1 MSDIIFDFDGTIA
14 NSFPYV
20 VDFLAAEAGLE
31 LSATERKQFRGLSMQ
46 AMARKMGFAWWRL
59 PRLFIRGRHSMRH
72 SSKHLQPFDGMP
84 ELLEQLKAKDHD
96 LYLLSSNN
104 LRNIK
109 SFLRVHKLDTYFI
122 DMIGSVGLFSKA
134 PALRRLL
141 RKHNINIKNA
151 VYIGDELRD
160 AEAAQS
166 INMKIIS
173 VSWGFARLQDL
184 KDQKP
189 TALAH
194 TPAQLAKLLQ

>member
-1 MSDIIFDFDGTIA
+1 MSVIIFDFDGTIA

-20 VDFLAAEAGLE
+20 ADFLAAEAGVTLDD
-31 LSATERKQFRGLSMQ
+31 KQRAQLRGLSMQ
-46 AMARKMGFAWWRL
+46 AMARRMGFAWWRL
-59 PRLFIRGRHSMRH
+59 PRLFVRGRRRMRH
-72 SSKHLQPFDGMP
+72 SSKHLQPFEGMP
-84 ELLEQLKAKDHD
+84 ELLEQLKAEGHD

-122 DMIGSVGLFSKA
+122 DMFGSVGLFSKA
-134 PALRRLL
+134 PALRRML
-141 RKHNINIKNA
+141 RKHNIAIENA
-151 VYIGDELRD
+151 VYVGDELRD

-194 TPAQLAKLLQ
+194 TPAELAKLLQ